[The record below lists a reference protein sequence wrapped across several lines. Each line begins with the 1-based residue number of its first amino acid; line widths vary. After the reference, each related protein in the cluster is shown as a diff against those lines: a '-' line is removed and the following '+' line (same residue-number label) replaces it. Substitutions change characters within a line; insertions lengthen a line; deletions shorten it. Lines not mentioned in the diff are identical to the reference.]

1 VVVSRLK
8 IDELNGD
15 INPALSN
22 FSSTA
27 YAGAVSL
34 QNVGKIA
41 QNTLSVGTRWDFR
54 RGMALKAQ
62 FDRVSKPSA
71 SNGLFL
77 NPDAS
82 TASGQDFFNNKKKV
96 NVLSLAVDFV
106 F

>member
-1 VVVSRLK
+1 MPSV
-8 IDELNGD
+8 NA
-15 INPALSN
+15 ALA
-22 FSSTA
+22 TGA
-27 YAGAVSL
+27 AGAQGL
-34 QNVGKIA
+34 INVGKVA

-62 FDRVSKPSA
+62 FDRVNKPSS

-82 TASGQDFFNNKKKV
+82 SASGQDFFNNKKKV